1 MKKMEC
7 KELLKDTPKA
17 FHYFKKKKKKKQ
29 KSVLSAVC

>member
-17 FHYFKKKKKKKQ
+17 FHYFKKKKKKQ